1 MALVKDLVDG
11 LNYMEFVDDD
21 YAPTYTDLNVTE
33 VHCFH
38 NLVVIRKGR
47 NDEGTRKRE
56 ILRQRYGAAPAQ
68 P

>member
-1 MALVKDLVDG
+1 
-11 LNYMEFVDDD
+11 
-21 YAPTYTDLNVTE
+21 

-56 ILRQRYGAAPAQ
+56 ILRQRYDSAPAQ